1 MSMFLFIIFSYK
13 RLERMMKRNMRV
25 TWTRVGGPHPQ
36 TTGWFDPQVDSAR
49 LASTARFSRYIGDE
63 PHRIAS
69 APRRKEIGEVFNGG
83 CAEPPFGW

>member
-36 TTGWFDPQVDSAR
+36 TTGWF
-49 LASTARFSRYIGDE
+49 E
-63 PHRIAS
+63 PHEFAS
-69 APRRKEIGEVFNGG
+69 RATHRS
-83 CAEPPFGW
+83 EPTDWK